1 MINVAKRWGMTNIY
15 RMKEIFG
22 LVFINHEPGLERID
36 TNQKIP
42 YGTAYYCTVI
52 VLQAPVSIWHM
63 NQKKGRSI
71 QTNWFA
77 KTLST
82 KQEEIPKM
90 SCERIQ
96 EQCM

>member
-1 MINVAKRWGMTNIY
+1 MSNDAKRWGMTNIY
-15 RMKEIFG
+15 QKNEIFG

-71 QTNWFA
+71 QINWFA
-77 KTLST
+77 KTSST
-82 KQEEIPKM
+82 EQEKISSTE
-90 SCERIQ
+90 Q
-96 EQCM
+96 EKISQNVL